1 MRDYIEALLAG
12 LEEEEPSEE
21 VAELETGP
29 AVIRLE
35 EREWEQPGSG
45 GSSTSG
51 RAEDAAKAAAPPA
64 GADAPAETAGGR
76 DRAEVEEGSGA
87 EALLPG
93 LTDTAAAVRRAAG
106 REDGPP
112 PAGVRE
118 AAERAGAV
126 GGLLRRLEA
135 SGGETLA
142 PAVSSDGGD
151 SSAGGGKLSGAA
163 WLAEQVGRSLR
174 PAVEQT
180 GRSSGSVTVI
190 RPAERGGGTV
200 EAEGLDRMFRRDARR
215 YDGGFQLL

>member
-21 VAELETGP
+21 AAELDISP
-29 AVIRLE
+29 AVVRLE
-35 EREWEQPGSG
+35 KREEW
-45 GSSTSG
+45 T
-51 RAEDAAKAAAPPA
+51 AEDGGEPLPAAPGMESALPSAA
-64 GADAPAETAGGR
+64 GVEAPAETAGRGA
-76 DRAEVEEGSGA
+76 RAEVEEGSGA

-93 LTDTAAAVRRAAG
+93 LTDTAAAARRAAG

-118 AAERAGAV
+118 AAEHAGAA
-126 GGLLRRLEA
+126 GGLLRRLET
-135 SGGETLA
+135 SGGAAA
-142 PAVSSDGGD
+142 PALPGDGGD
-151 SSAGGGKLSGAA
+151 SPAGGGRPSGAA

-174 PAVEQT
+174 PAVEQA
-180 GRSSGSVTVI
+180 GRSGGGVTVI

>member
-21 VAELETGP
+21 AAELDISP
-29 AVIRLE
+29 AVVRLE
-35 EREWEQPGSG
+35 KREEW
-45 GSSTSG
+45 T
-51 RAEDAAKAAAPPA
+51 AEDGGEPLPAAPGMESALPSAA
-64 GADAPAETAGGR
+64 GADAPAETAGRGA
-76 DRAEVEEGSGA
+76 RAEMEEGSGA

-126 GGLLRRLEA
+126 GGLLRRLET
-135 SGGETLA
+135 SGGAAA
-142 PAVSSDGGD
+142 PALLGDGGD
-151 SSAGGGKLSGAA
+151 SPAGGGRPSGAA

>member
-21 VAELETGP
+21 AAELDISP
-29 AVIRLE
+29 AVVRLE
-35 EREWEQPGSG
+35 KREEW
-45 GSSTSG
+45 T
-51 RAEDAAKAAAPPA
+51 AEDGGEPLPAAPGMESASPSAA
-64 GADAPAETAGGR
+64 GADAPAETAGRGA
-76 DRAEVEEGSGA
+76 RAEMEGGSGA

-93 LTDTAAAVRRAAG
+93 LTDTAAAVRRAAR
-106 REDGPP
+106 REDGPS

-118 AAERAGAV
+118 AAEHAGAA
-126 GGLLRRLEA
+126 GGLLRRLET
-135 SGGETLA
+135 GGGAAA
-142 PAVSSDGGD
+142 PALPGDGGD
-151 SSAGGGKLSGAA
+151 SPAGGGRPSGAA

-174 PAVEQT
+174 PAVEQA
-180 GRSSGSVTVI
+180 GRSGGSVTVI

>member
-21 VAELETGP
+21 AAELDISP
-29 AVIRLE
+29 AVVRLE
-35 EREWEQPGSG
+35 KREEW
-45 GSSTSG
+45 T
-51 RAEDAAKAAAPPA
+51 AEDGGEPLPAAPGMESASPSAA
-64 GADAPAETAGGR
+64 GADAPAETAGRR
-76 DRAEVEEGSGA
+76 DRAEMEEGSGA

-118 AAERAGAV
+118 AVEHAGAA
-126 GGLLRRLEA
+126 GGLLRRLET
-135 SGGETLA
+135 GGGAAA
-142 PAVSSDGGD
+142 PALPGDGGD
-151 SSAGGGKLSGAA
+151 SPAGGGRPSGAA

>member
-21 VAELETGP
+21 AAELDISP
-29 AVIRLE
+29 AVVRLE
-35 EREWEQPGSG
+35 KREEW
-45 GSSTSG
+45 T
-51 RAEDAAKAAAPPA
+51 AEDGGEPLPAAPGMESALPSAA
-64 GADAPAETAGGR
+64 GVDAPAETAGRGA
-76 DRAEVEEGSGA
+76 RAEVEEGSGA

-93 LTDTAAAVRRAAG
+93 LTDTAAAARRAAG

-118 AAERAGAV
+118 AVEHAGA
-126 GGLLRRLEA
+126 A
-135 SGGETLA
+135 A
-142 PAVSSDGGD
+142 PALPGDGGD

-174 PAVEQT
+174 PAVEQA
-180 GRSSGSVTVI
+180 GRSGGSVTVI

>member
-12 LEEEEPSEE
+12 LEEEEQSQET
-21 VAELETGP
+21 VELDIGP
-29 AVIRLE
+29 AVLLLE
-35 EREWEQPGSG
+35 ERDWETPENGASG
-45 GSSTSG
+45 TGA
-51 RAEDAAKAAAPPA
+51 RAGEAENDAAPPA
-64 GADAPAETAGGR
+64 GADAPAETAGRR
-76 DRAEVEEGSGA
+76 DRAEMEEGSGA

-126 GGLLRRLEA
+126 GGLLRRLET
-135 SGGETLA
+135 SGGAAA
-142 PAVSSDGGD
+142 PALPGDGGD
-151 SSAGGGKLSGAA
+151 GRAGGGRPSGAA

-180 GRSSGSVTVI
+180 GRSGGGVTVI

>member
-21 VAELETGP
+21 AAELDISP
-29 AVIRLE
+29 AVVRLE
-35 EREWEQPGSG
+35 KREEW
-45 GSSTSG
+45 T
-51 RAEDAAKAAAPPA
+51 AEDGGEPLPAAPGMESASPSAA
-64 GADAPAETAGGR
+64 GADAPAETAGRR
-76 DRAEVEEGSGA
+76 DRAEMEEGSGA

-93 LTDTAAAVRRAAG
+93 LTDTETVVRRAAG

-118 AAERAGAV
+118 AAEHAGAA
-126 GGLLRRLEA
+126 GGLLRRLET
-135 SGGETLA
+135 GGGAAA
-142 PAVSSDGGD
+142 PALPGDGGD
-151 SSAGGGKLSGAA
+151 SPAGGGRPSGAA

-180 GRSSGSVTVI
+180 GRSSGSVTVL

>member
-21 VAELETGP
+21 AAELDISP
-29 AVIRLE
+29 AVVRLE
-35 EREWEQPGSG
+35 KREEW
-45 GSSTSG
+45 T
-51 RAEDAAKAAAPPA
+51 AEDGGEPLPAAPGMESALPSAA
-64 GADAPAETAGGR
+64 GVDAPAETAGRGA
-76 DRAEVEEGSGA
+76 RAEMEEGSGA

-93 LTDTAAAVRRAAG
+93 LTDTETVVRRAAG

-118 AAERAGAV
+118 AAEHAGAA
-126 GGLLRRLEA
+126 GGLLRRLET
-135 SGGETLA
+135 GGGAAA
-142 PAVSSDGGD
+142 PALPGDGGD

-174 PAVEQT
+174 PAVEQA
-180 GRSSGSVTVI
+180 GRSGGGVTVI

>member
-1 MRDYIEALLAG
+1 MRDYIEALLVG

-21 VAELETGP
+21 AAELDISP
-29 AVIRLE
+29 AVVRLE
-35 EREWEQPGSG
+35 KREEW
-45 GSSTSG
+45 T
-51 RAEDAAKAAAPPA
+51 AEDGGEPLPAAPGMESALPSAA
-64 GADAPAETAGGR
+64 GVDAPAETAGRGA
-76 DRAEVEEGSGA
+76 RAEVEEGSGA

-93 LTDTAAAVRRAAG
+93 LTDTAAAARRAAG

-118 AAERAGAV
+118 AVEHAGA
-126 GGLLRRLEA
+126 A
-135 SGGETLA
+135 A
-142 PAVSSDGGD
+142 PALPGDGGD

-174 PAVEQT
+174 PAVEQA
-180 GRSSGSVTVI
+180 GRSGGGVTVI

>member
-21 VAELETGP
+21 AAELETGP

-35 EREWEQPGSG
+35 ERGWEPPGDG
-45 GSSTSG
+45 GPSASG
-51 RAEDAAKAAAPPA
+51 RAGEKESAAAPPA
-64 GADAPAETAGGR
+64 GADAPAEEAGRGAR
-76 DRAEVEEGSGA
+76 PDGGEAGGA

-93 LTDTAAAVRRAAG
+93 LTDTATAARRAVR

-112 PAGVRE
+112 PAGVRG
-118 AAERAGAV
+118 AAEYAGAA
-126 GGLLRRLEA
+126 GSFLRRPET
-135 SGGETLA
+135 SGGEA
-142 PAVSSDGGD
+142 ASPALPGDGGD
-151 SSAGGGKLSGAA
+151 GAAGGGIPSGAA

-174 PAVEQT
+174 PAVEQA
-180 GRSSGSVTVI
+180 GRSGGSVTVL
-190 RPAERGGGTV
+190 RPVERGGGTV

>member
-21 VAELETGP
+21 TAELDISP
-29 AVIRLE
+29 AVVRLE
-35 EREWEQPGSG
+35 KREEW
-45 GSSTSG
+45 T
-51 RAEDAAKAAAPPA
+51 AEDGGEPLPAAPGMESASPSVA
-64 GADAPAETAGGR
+64 GADAPAETAGRGA
-76 DRAEVEEGSGA
+76 RAEMEEGSGA

-93 LTDTAAAVRRAAG
+93 LTDTAAAVRRAAR

-118 AAERAGAV
+118 AAEHAGAV
-126 GGLLRRLEA
+126 GGLLRRLETV
-135 SGGETLA
+135 GEAAA
-142 PAVSSDGGD
+142 PALPGDGGD
-151 SSAGGGKLSGAA
+151 GAAGGGIPSGAA

>member
-12 LEEEEPSEE
+12 MEEEEPSEE
-21 VAELETGP
+21 TAELDISP
-29 AVIRLE
+29 AVVRLE
-35 EREWEQPGSG
+35 KREEW
-45 GSSTSG
+45 T
-51 RAEDAAKAAAPPA
+51 AEDGGEPLPAAPGMESALPSAA
-64 GADAPAETAGGR
+64 GADAPAETAGRR

-126 GGLLRRLEA
+126 GGLLRRLET
-135 SGGETLA
+135 GGGAAA
-142 PAVSSDGGD
+142 PALPGDGGD
-151 SSAGGGKLSGAA
+151 SPAGGGRPSGAA

-174 PAVEQT
+174 PAVEQA
-180 GRSSGSVTVI
+180 GRSGGSVTVI

>member
-21 VAELETGP
+21 TAELDISP
-29 AVIRLE
+29 AVVRLE
-35 EREWEQPGSG
+35 KREEW
-45 GSSTSG
+45 T
-51 RAEDAAKAAAPPA
+51 AEDGGEPLPAAPGMESALPSAA
-64 GADAPAETAGGR
+64 GVDAPAETAGRGG
-76 DRAEVEEGSGA
+76 RAEMEEGSGA

-118 AAERAGAV
+118 AAEHAGAV
-126 GGLLRRLEA
+126 GGLLRRLET
-135 SGGETLA
+135 GGGAAA
-142 PAVSSDGGD
+142 PALPGDGGD
-151 SSAGGGKLSGAA
+151 SPAGGGRPSGAA

-174 PAVEQT
+174 PAVEQA
-180 GRSSGSVTVI
+180 GRSGGGVTVL
-190 RPAERGGGTV
+190 RPVERGGGTV

>member
-21 VAELETGP
+21 AAELDISP
-29 AVIRLE
+29 AVVRLE
-35 EREWEQPGSG
+35 KREEW
-45 GSSTSG
+45 T
-51 RAEDAAKAAAPPA
+51 AEDGGEPLPAAPGMESASPSAA
-64 GADAPAETAGGR
+64 GADAPAETAGRR
-76 DRAEVEEGSGA
+76 DRAEMEEGSGA

-93 LTDTAAAVRRAAG
+93 LTDTETVVRRAAG

-118 AAERAGAV
+118 AAEHAGAA
-126 GGLLRRLEA
+126 GGLLRRLET
-135 SGGETLA
+135 GGGAAA
-142 PAVSSDGGD
+142 PALPGDGGD

-174 PAVEQT
+174 PAVEQA
-180 GRSSGSVTVI
+180 GRSGGGVTVI

>member
-21 VAELETGP
+21 AAELDISP
-29 AVIRLE
+29 AVVRLE
-35 EREWEQPGSG
+35 KREEWM
-45 GSSTSG
+45 
-51 RAEDAAKAAAPPA
+51 AEDGGEPLPAAPGMESASPSVA
-64 GADAPAETAGGR
+64 GADAPAETAGRGAR
-76 DRAEVEEGSGA
+76 TEMEEGSEA

-126 GGLLRRLEA
+126 GGLLRRLET
-135 SGGETLA
+135 SGGAAA
-142 PAVSSDGGD
+142 PALPGDGGD
-151 SSAGGGKLSGAA
+151 SPAGGGRPSGAA

>member
-21 VAELETGP
+21 TAELDISP
-29 AVIRLE
+29 AVVRLE
-35 EREWEQPGSG
+35 KREEW
-45 GSSTSG
+45 T
-51 RAEDAAKAAAPPA
+51 AEDGGEPLPAAPGMESASPSAA
-64 GADAPAETAGGR
+64 GADAPAETAGHGA
-76 DRAEVEEGSGA
+76 RAEMEEGSGA

-93 LTDTAAAVRRAAG
+93 LTDTAAAARRAAR

-126 GGLLRRLEA
+126 GGLLRRLET
-135 SGGETLA
+135 SGGVAA
-142 PAVSSDGGD
+142 PALPGDGGD
-151 SSAGGGKLSGAA
+151 STAGGGRPSGAA

-180 GRSSGSVTVI
+180 GRSGGSVTVI

-200 EAEGLDRMFRRDARR
+200 EVEGLDRMFRRDARR

>member
-21 VAELETGP
+21 TAELDISP
-29 AVIRLE
+29 AVVRLE
-35 EREWEQPGSG
+35 KREEW
-45 GSSTSG
+45 T
-51 RAEDAAKAAAPPA
+51 AEDGGEPLPAAPGMESASPSAA
-64 GADAPAETAGGR
+64 GADAPAETAGRGA
-76 DRAEVEEGSGA
+76 RAEMEEGSGA
-87 EALLPG
+87 ETLLPG

-118 AAERAGAV
+118 AAEHAGAA
-126 GGLLRRLEA
+126 GGLLRRLETD
-135 SGGETLA
+135 GGTAA
-142 PAVSSDGGD
+142 PALLGDGGD
-151 SSAGGGKLSGAA
+151 GPAGGGRPSGAA

>member
-12 LEEEEPSEE
+12 LEEEEASEE
-21 VAELETGP
+21 AAELDISP
-29 AVIRLE
+29 AVVRLE
-35 EREWEQPGSG
+35 KREEW
-45 GSSTSG
+45 T
-51 RAEDAAKAAAPPA
+51 AEDGGEPLPAAPGMESASPSAA
-64 GADAPAETAGGR
+64 GADAPAETAGRR
-76 DRAEVEEGSGA
+76 DRAEMEEGSGA

-93 LTDTAAAVRRAAG
+93 LTDTAAAARRAAG

-118 AAERAGAV
+118 AAEHAGAV
-126 GGLLRRLEA
+126 GGLLRRLET
-135 SGGETLA
+135 GGGAAA
-142 PAVSSDGGD
+142 PALPGDGGD
-151 SSAGGGKLSGAA
+151 SPAGGGRPSGAA

-174 PAVEQT
+174 PAVEQA
-180 GRSSGSVTVI
+180 GRSGGSVTVI

>member
-21 VAELETGP
+21 TAELDISP
-29 AVIRLE
+29 AVVRLE
-35 EREWEQPGSG
+35 KREEWTAEG
-45 GSSTSG
+45 GG
-51 RAEDAAKAAAPPA
+51 EPLPAAPGMESALPSAA
-64 GADAPAETAGGR
+64 GADAPAVAAGRGA
-76 DRAEVEEGSGA
+76 RAEMEEGSGA

-93 LTDTAAAVRRAAG
+93 LTDTAAAARRAAG

-118 AAERAGAV
+118 AAEHAGAA
-126 GGLLRRLEA
+126 GGLLRRLET
-135 SGGETLA
+135 SGGAAA
-142 PAVSSDGGD
+142 PALPGDGGD
-151 SSAGGGKLSGAA
+151 GRAGGGRPSGAA
-163 WLAEQVGRSLR
+163 WLAEQVRRSLL
-174 PAVEQT
+174 PAVEQA
-180 GRSSGSVTVI
+180 GRSGGGVTVL

>member
-21 VAELETGP
+21 TAELDISP
-29 AVIRLE
+29 AVVRLE
-35 EREWEQPGSG
+35 KREEW
-45 GSSTSG
+45 T
-51 RAEDAAKAAAPPA
+51 AEDGGEPLPAAPGMESASPSVA
-64 GADAPAETAGGR
+64 GADAPAETAGRGA
-76 DRAEVEEGSGA
+76 RAEMEEGSGA

-112 PAGVRE
+112 PTGVRE

-126 GGLLRRLEA
+126 GGLLRRLET
-135 SGGETLA
+135 SGGAAA
-142 PAVSSDGGD
+142 PALPGDGGD
-151 SSAGGGKLSGAA
+151 SPAGGGRPSGAA

-174 PAVEQT
+174 PAVEQA
-180 GRSSGSVTVI
+180 GRSGGSVTVI

>member
-21 VAELETGP
+21 TAELDISP
-29 AVIRLE
+29 AVVRLE
-35 EREWEQPGSG
+35 KREEW
-45 GSSTSG
+45 T
-51 RAEDAAKAAAPPA
+51 AEDGGEPLPAAPGMESASPSAA
-64 GADAPAETAGGR
+64 GADAPAETAGRGA
-76 DRAEVEEGSGA
+76 RAEMEEGSGA

-93 LTDTAAAVRRAAG
+93 LTDTETVVRRAAG

-118 AAERAGAV
+118 AAEHAGAA
-126 GGLLRRLEA
+126 GGLLRRLET
-135 SGGETLA
+135 GGGAAA
-142 PAVSSDGGD
+142 PALPGDGGD
-151 SSAGGGKLSGAA
+151 SPAGGGRPSGAA

>member
-21 VAELETGP
+21 AAELDISP
-29 AVIRLE
+29 AVVRLE
-35 EREWEQPGSG
+35 KREEW
-45 GSSTSG
+45 T
-51 RAEDAAKAAAPPA
+51 AEDGGEPLPAAPGMESALPSAA
-64 GADAPAETAGGR
+64 GVDAPAETAGRGA
-76 DRAEVEEGSGA
+76 RAEVEEGSGA

-93 LTDTAAAVRRAAG
+93 LTDTAAAARRAAG

-118 AAERAGAV
+118 AVEHAGA
-126 GGLLRRLEA
+126 A
-135 SGGETLA
+135 A
-142 PAVSSDGGD
+142 PALPGDGGD

-174 PAVEQT
+174 PAVEQA
-180 GRSSGSVTVI
+180 GRSGGGVTVI

>member
-21 VAELETGP
+21 TAELDISP
-29 AVIRLE
+29 AVVRLE
-35 EREWEQPGSG
+35 KREEW
-45 GSSTSG
+45 T
-51 RAEDAAKAAAPPA
+51 AEDGGEPLPAAPGMESALPSAA
-64 GADAPAETAGGR
+64 GADAPADAAGRGA
-76 DRAEVEEGSGA
+76 RAEMEEGSGA

-93 LTDTAAAVRRAAG
+93 LTDTETVVRRAAG

-118 AAERAGAV
+118 AAEHAGAA
-126 GGLLRRLEA
+126 GGLLRRLET
-135 SGGETLA
+135 GGGAAA
-142 PAVSSDGGD
+142 PALPGDGGD
-151 SSAGGGKLSGAA
+151 SPAGGGRPSGAA

>member
-21 VAELETGP
+21 AAELDISP
-29 AVIRLE
+29 AVVRLE
-35 EREWEQPGSG
+35 KREEW
-45 GSSTSG
+45 T
-51 RAEDAAKAAAPPA
+51 AEDGGEPLPAAPGMESASPSAA
-64 GADAPAETAGGR
+64 GADTPAETAGRR
-76 DRAEVEEGSGA
+76 DRAEMEEGSGA

-118 AAERAGAV
+118 AAEHAGAA
-126 GGLLRRLEA
+126 GGLLRRLET
-135 SGGETLA
+135 SGGAAA
-142 PAVSSDGGD
+142 PALPGDGGD
-151 SSAGGGKLSGAA
+151 SPAGGGRPSGAA

-180 GRSSGSVTVI
+180 GRSGGSVTVI

>member
-1 MRDYIEALLAG
+1 MDGRGRRGTAARRTGDGERS
-12 LEEEEPSEE
+12 PS
-21 VAELETGP
+21 A
-29 AVIRLE
+29 
-35 EREWEQPGSG
+35 
-45 GSSTSG
+45 
-51 RAEDAAKAAAPPA
+51 A
-64 GADAPAETAGGR
+64 GADAPAETAGRR
-76 DRAEVEEGSGA
+76 DRAEMEEGSGA

-118 AAERAGAV
+118 AAEHAGAA
-126 GGLLRRLEA
+126 GGLLRRLET
-135 SGGETLA
+135 GGGAAA
-142 PAVSSDGGD
+142 PALPGDGGD
-151 SSAGGGKLSGAA
+151 SPAGGGRPSGAA

-174 PAVEQT
+174 PAVEQA
-180 GRSSGSVTVI
+180 GRSGGSVTVI

>member
-21 VAELETGP
+21 TAELDISP
-29 AVIRLE
+29 AVVRLE
-35 EREWEQPGSG
+35 RREEW
-45 GSSTSG
+45 T
-51 RAEDAAKAAAPPA
+51 AEDGGEPLPAAPGMESASPSAA
-64 GADAPAETAGGR
+64 GADAPAETAGRGA
-76 DRAEVEEGSGA
+76 RAEMEEGSGA

-118 AAERAGAV
+118 AAEHAGAV
-126 GGLLRRLEA
+126 GGLLRRLET
-135 SGGETLA
+135 SGGAAA
-142 PAVSSDGGD
+142 PALPGDGGD
-151 SSAGGGKLSGAA
+151 SLAGGGRPSGAA

-174 PAVEQT
+174 PAVEQA
-180 GRSSGSVTVI
+180 GRSGGSVTVI

>member
-21 VAELETGP
+21 TAELDISP
-29 AVIRLE
+29 AVVRLE
-35 EREWEQPGSG
+35 KREEW
-45 GSSTSG
+45 T
-51 RAEDAAKAAAPPA
+51 AEDGGEPLPTAPGIESASPSAA
-64 GADAPAETAGGR
+64 GADAPAETAGRGA
-76 DRAEVEEGSGA
+76 RAEMEGGSGA

-93 LTDTAAAVRRAAG
+93 LTDTAAAVRRAAR

-118 AAERAGAV
+118 AAEHAGAA
-126 GGLLRRLEA
+126 GGLLRRLET
-135 SGGETLA
+135 GGGAAA
-142 PAVSSDGGD
+142 PALPGDGGD
-151 SSAGGGKLSGAA
+151 SPAGGGRSSVSA

-174 PAVEQT
+174 PAVEQA
-180 GRSSGSVTVI
+180 GRSGGSVTVI

>member
-21 VAELETGP
+21 TAELDISP
-29 AVIRLE
+29 AVVRLE
-35 EREWEQPGSG
+35 KREEW
-45 GSSTSG
+45 T
-51 RAEDAAKAAAPPA
+51 AEDGGEPLPAAPGMESASPSAA
-64 GADAPAETAGGR
+64 GADAPAETAGRGA
-76 DRAEVEEGSGA
+76 RAEMEEGSGA

-118 AAERAGAV
+118 AAEHAGAA
-126 GGLLRRLEA
+126 GGLLRRLETD
-135 SGGETLA
+135 GGAAA
-142 PAVSSDGGD
+142 PALPGDGGD
-151 SSAGGGKLSGAA
+151 SPAGGGRPSGAA

-174 PAVEQT
+174 PAVEQA
-180 GRSSGSVTVI
+180 GRSGGSVTVI

>member
-21 VAELETGP
+21 AAELDISP
-29 AVIRLE
+29 AVVRLE
-35 EREWEQPGSG
+35 KREEW
-45 GSSTSG
+45 T
-51 RAEDAAKAAAPPA
+51 AEDGGEPLPAAPGMESALPSAA
-64 GADAPAETAGGR
+64 GVDAPAETAGRGA
-76 DRAEVEEGSGA
+76 RAEVEEGSGA

-93 LTDTAAAVRRAAG
+93 LTDTAAAARRAAG

-118 AAERAGAV
+118 AAEHAGAV

-151 SSAGGGKLSGAA
+151 SPAGGGRPSGAA

-174 PAVEQT
+174 PAVEQA
-180 GRSSGSVTVI
+180 GRSGGGVTVL
-190 RPAERGGGTV
+190 RPVERGGGTV